1 MEIENEKLLILDEL
15 INYKEPISDIDYK
28 KWLEVMKSKMNS
40 MYTNQV

>member
-1 MEIENEKLLILDEL
+1 MEVENEKLLILD

-40 MYTNQV
+40 IYTNQV